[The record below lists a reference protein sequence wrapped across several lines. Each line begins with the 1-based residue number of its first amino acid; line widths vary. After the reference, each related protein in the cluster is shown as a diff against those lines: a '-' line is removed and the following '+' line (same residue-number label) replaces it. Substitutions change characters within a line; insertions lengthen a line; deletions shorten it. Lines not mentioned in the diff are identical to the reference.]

1 MRKRFVLLLLAGIVA
16 GLGMGFFDNDNPY
29 LKINKN
35 IDIFG
40 RVYKEI
46 STSYVDEIDPEKFMQ
61 AGIDGMLETL
71 DPYTVF
77 YGDKEGEEIDLIT
90 HGQYG
95 GVGISIGARDGYI
108 TVIAPMEGY
117 SAQKQGVRA
126 GDRIIEIN
134 GEKIFNLNPDS
145 VRSRVRGE
153 PGTEVRMKIEREG
166 EKGPLDFVLMREEI
180 QVNNVSYSGYQI
192 GRAHV

>member
-1 MRKRFVLLLLAGIVA
+1 MKKNFVLVLLVAGIVA
-16 GLGMGFFDNDNPY
+16 ALGFFFNDNLY

-46 STSYVDEIDPEKFMQ
+46 STSYVDEIDPEKFMH

-90 HGQYG
+90 HGTSDLPSSQ
-95 GVGISIGARDGYI
+95 
-108 TVIAPMEGY
+108 
-117 SAQKQGVRA
+117 
-126 GDRIIEIN
+126 
-134 GEKIFNLNPDS
+134 
-145 VRSRVRGE
+145 
-153 PGTEVRMKIEREG
+153 
-166 EKGPLDFVLMREEI
+166 
-180 QVNNVSYSGYQI
+180 
-192 GRAHV
+192 